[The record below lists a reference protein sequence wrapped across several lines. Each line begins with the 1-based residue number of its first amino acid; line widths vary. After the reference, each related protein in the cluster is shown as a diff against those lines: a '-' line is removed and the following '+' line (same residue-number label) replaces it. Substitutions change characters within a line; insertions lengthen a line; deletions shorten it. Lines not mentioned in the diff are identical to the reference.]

1 MWASSSAEVHAM
13 NNNNHWPV
21 SLDITETGGRT
32 HAAAGQILHAAAAG
46 IGDTTRERA
55 HLHL

>member
-1 MWASSSAEVHAM
+1 M
-13 NNNNHWPV
+13 NINDYWPV

-32 HAAAGQILHAAAAG
+32 HAAAGQILHVAAAG
-46 IGDTTRERA
+46 IGDVTRERV